1 MVPAQLLKPVLH
13 LPLLPSL
20 FVTGAIYGLGFVAL
34 LWICGPLK
42 PAEKRMAA
50 QWLQLPVTWVT
61 GNRA

>member
-1 MVPAQLLKPVLH
+1 M
-13 LPLLPSL
+13 
-20 FVTGAIYGLGFVAL
+20 TGAVYGIAFLLL

-50 QWLQLPVTWVT
+50 QWLQLPTWVT